1 MIDILIV
8 KLESIPREIRKTE
21 ILNKKVIQLEEQLRL
36 TELSKYK
43 YKNMLKDKEKES
55 EEINQK

>member
-55 EEINQK
+55 EEIN